1 MRGDSSSSKESI
13 DSHSPGL
20 QGNFYMHIKA
30 MQAEKTTSMFSV
42 GLQSESLKYSL
53 PGPQDLV
60 CDGALPYRA
69 VSSTR
74 DLLISW
80 CLMIHWSLKGRPVGL
95 HN

>member
-42 GLQSESLKYSL
+42 GLQLKVSNT
-53 PGPQDLV
+53 V
-60 CDGALPYRA
+60 CLAPRIWF
-69 VSSTR
+69 V
-74 DLLISW
+74 
-80 CLMIHWSLKGRPVGL
+80 MGRFLTGQ
-95 HN
+95 